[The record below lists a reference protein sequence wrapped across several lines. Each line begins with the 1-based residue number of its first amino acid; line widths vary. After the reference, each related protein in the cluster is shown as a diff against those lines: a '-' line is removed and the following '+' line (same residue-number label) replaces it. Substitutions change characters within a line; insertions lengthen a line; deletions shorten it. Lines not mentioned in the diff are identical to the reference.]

1 MWGAA
6 VKIPLVIKAQV
17 FFKPRH
23 CLSVCKKHA
32 RQVPPCKSEE
42 SEVII
47 VGCKSSNNVSVLLFT
62 FLYFYFIFLFE
73 AWSWNSDDERL

>member
-6 VKIPLVIKAQV
+6 VKIPLAIKAQV
-17 FFKPRH
+17 FTKPRH

-32 RQVPPCKSEE
+32 RQVSPCKSEE

-47 VGCKSSNNVSVLLFT
+47 VVVKAV
-62 FLYFYFIFLFE
+62 IM
-73 AWSWNSDDERL
+73 